1 VEFRILGP
9 LEVRRD
15 GEVVAIGAA
24 KQRALLV
31 HLLLRVGRVVPV
43 ERLIDGL
50 WGEDPP
56 AQARATVR
64 SYVSHLRR
72 ALEGTDRRQP
82 IVLTRANGYVLGVD
96 PAAVDAVRFE
106 RLAAAA
112 RRHLDEGRA
121 QEALDALGTALGLWR
136 GQALAD
142 VADAALVRGDI
153 TRLEELRR
161 TAEED
166 RFEALLALG
175 LHADAVPEL
184 DAFTAQNPLRERPRA
199 QRMLAL
205 YRSGRAPEAL
215 QAYRDFRDLL
225 VDDLGL
231 DPSPDLQQLAD
242 DILNQ
247 SAALAVPTLD
257 PPTEEPTQEARTRP
271 GVSSA
276 AAAGL
281 VGRAHERAELR
292 RAVERLRAGQG
303 GLLLLVGEPGIG
315 KTTMLHDLAAA
326 AAGAVATHWGRCHET
341 AGAPPFWPW
350 TQVARSISRE
360 LDDRQL
366 AVLTE
371 GRAAAVA
378 QIADDIARRLSAR
391 PPPPGDDLEAA
402 RFQLYEGVAEFLLR
416 AAASS
421 PLLLCLDDIHWA
433 DTPSL
438 QLLGYLAT
446 RLAGAPLLVA
456 AAFRDVPADQ
466 NPELETTLA
475 AVAREPAVQQLGL
488 GGLLPEDVAELASR
502 AGGTALPS
510 EAAELLHQRTGGN
523 PFFVTQLTQLA
534 RESHDAATLPVPPGV
549 RHIITSRLGML
560 AQAARELLEA
570 ASVAGRTFDV
580 RWLAPVIDATVETA
594 LELVEAG
601 LEHGL
606 VEAVGRPVT
615 AYRFVHALI
624 RETVYGALSPAR
636 AARLHAAVGQ
646 ELEGRP
652 NVPVQELAEHFWQ
665 ASDLL
670 DDDRP
675 LRYLLAAAHES
686 LARLAL
692 EDAERAALRALDI
705 AVERGDPSQETEVLL
720 QVLLVLFQSRGWA
733 APSIGPVVA
742 RIERLA
748 RQADVRPEVAPLFHL
763 VWQFHHARGDHAA
776 ARRSGEE
783 HLQRMEGSGD
793 SAALA
798 MASYDVGFD
807 RLLHG
812 DQAAALEHAARGLA
826 HADAAPPERL
836 TGMAE
841 SVVVVLHGLRG
852 LAHATLGQRA
862 EAIGSGAE
870 AGQVAAQLG
879 APFPRAHAAIY
890 AAWSAALVGELD
902 LAHDLATEARTVAE
916 AAGFLQHVCFAS
928 ILLGW
933 IAVRR
938 GEPAA
943 QHLPAVVESEAALQ
957 AASNAYLAAA
967 RQGQVAEVHLAAG
980 DVAGARYWM
989 QQARAALPEGGTVF
1003 DSQLDHVEQQM
1014 TTILASG

>member
-31 HLLLRVGRVVPV
+31 HLLLRVGHVVPV

-50 WGEDPP
+50 WGDDPP
-56 AQARATVR
+56 AQARVTVR

-72 ALEGTDRRQP
+72 ALEGEDRGQP
-82 IVLTRANGYVLGVD
+82 IVLTRANGYVLDVD
-96 PAAVDAVRFE
+96 PSSVDAVRFE
-106 RLAAAA
+106 QLAAAA
-112 RRHLDEGRA
+112 RGHLDGGQPQA
-121 QEALDALGTALGLWR
+121 ALDALGTALGLWR

-142 VADAALVRGDI
+142 VADAVLVRGDI

-161 TAEED
+161 SAEED

-175 LHADAVPEL
+175 RHADAVAGL

-225 VDDLGL
+225 VDELGL

-247 SAALAVPTLD
+247 SAALSVPTVG
-257 PPTEEPTQEARTRP
+257 PPDGERTRQTQGRPAVASAP
-271 GVSSA
+271 GH
-276 AAAGL
+276 GL
-281 VGRAHERAELR
+281 VGRIHERAELHA
-292 RAVERLRAGQG
+292 AVERLLAGRG

-315 KTTMLHDLAAA
+315 KTALLEDLAAA
-326 AAGAVATHWGRCHET
+326 AGSAAAAHWGRCHET

-350 TQVARSISRE
+350 TQVARSIARG
-360 LDDRQL
+360 LDDQQL
-366 AVLTE
+366 AVLAE
-371 GRAAAVA
+371 GGAAAVG
-378 QIADDIARRLSAR
+378 QIADEIAQRLSSR

-402 RFQLYEGVAEFLLR
+402 RFQLYEGVAEFLVR
-416 AAASS
+416 AAGSR

-438 QLLGYLAT
+438 QLLGHLVT

-456 AAFRDVPADQ
+456 AAFRDVAADQ
-466 NPELETTLA
+466 NPELQVTLA

-488 GGLLPEDVAELASR
+488 GGLLPEDVAELATR
-502 AGGTALPS
+502 AGTALP
-510 EAAELLHQRTGGN
+510 AEGVEVLHQRTGGN
-523 PFFVTQLTQLA
+523 PFFVTQLAQLA
-534 RESHDAATLPVPPGV
+534 RESRDASSLAVPPGV
-549 RHIITSRLGML
+549 RHIIGNRLGML
-560 AQAARELLEA
+560 PSPVRELLEA
-570 ASVAGRTFDV
+570 ASVVGRTFDL
-580 RWLAPVIDATVETA
+580 RWLAPVVDTTVETA
-594 LELVEAG
+594 VALVEAG

-615 AYRFVHALI
+615 AYRFVHALV
-624 RETVYGALSPAR
+624 RETVYGTLSPAR
-636 AARLHAAVGQ
+636 AAQLHAAVGQ

-670 DDDRP
+670 PDDRP
-675 LRYLLAAAHES
+675 LRYLMAAAHES
-686 LARLAL
+686 VARLAL
-692 EDAERAALRALDI
+692 EDAEQAAMRALDI
-705 AVERGDPSQETEVLL
+705 AVDRDDRARETEVLL
-720 QVLLVLFQSRGWA
+720 QVLLILFQSRGWA

-748 RQADVRPEVAPLFHL
+748 GQVDVHPEVAPLFHL

-776 ARRSGEE
+776 ARRAAGE
-783 HLQRMEGSGD
+783 HLQHLEGSD
-793 SAALA
+793 DAAALA
-798 MASYDVGFD
+798 MACYDVAFG
-807 RLLHG
+807 RLFHG
-812 DQAAALEHAARGLA
+812 DPAGALEHAARGLA
-826 HADAAPPERL
+826 HAGAAPPDRL

-841 SVVVVLHGLRG
+841 SVVVALHALRG
-852 LAHATLGQRA
+852 LAHATLGERDEVIRCAA
-862 EAIGSGAE
+862 ESREAAAELGSA
-870 AGQVAAQLG
+870 
-879 APFPRAHAAIY
+879 FPLAHAAIY
-890 AAWSAALVGELD
+890 SGWAAGLVGELD
-902 LAHDLATEARTVAE
+902 LARDLAAEARTVAE
-916 AAGFLQHVCFAS
+916 AAGFLQHASFAS

-933 IAVRR
+933 ISVRR

-943 QHLPAVVESEAALQ
+943 HHLPAVIEAEESLQ

-967 RQGQVAEVHLAAG
+967 RQGLIAEVHLAAG
-980 DVAGARYWM
+980 DVAGARRWV
-989 QQARAALPEGGTVF
+989 QHARAALPEGGTVF
-1003 DSQLDHVEQQM
+1003 DGQLDHVERQM
-1014 TTILASG
+1014 AAIIGPG